1 MLTFRRSTAQEHE
14 ATMEISHPAPE
25 DVSDEALRRM
35 NISREGYAR
44 MRAER
49 VEREQNAPAVGSLA
63 PDFTVE
69 RLSPTGNRTG
79 EMFRLSS
86 TRGKPVALIFGSYT

>member
-1 MLTFRRSTAQEHE
+1 
-14 ATMEISHPAPE
+14 MEISYPAPE

-35 NISREGYAR
+35 NISRESYAR

-49 VEREQNAPAVGSLA
+49 VERERNAPAIGALA
-63 PDFTVE
+63 PDFAVE

-79 EMFRLSS
+79 EMFQLSS